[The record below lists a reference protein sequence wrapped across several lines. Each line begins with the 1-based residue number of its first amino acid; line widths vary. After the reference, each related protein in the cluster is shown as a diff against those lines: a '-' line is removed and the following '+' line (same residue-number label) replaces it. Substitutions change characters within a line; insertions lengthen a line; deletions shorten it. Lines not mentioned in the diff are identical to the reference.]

1 MALSGGVSSSAHLKS
16 PMTNPLE
23 GTLLIDNLPSDI
35 FLDSFDE
42 HSTANSKTP
51 DMKVSPLPNL
61 AQTAPTRET
70 DATGQVTTLI
80 IKQYEDGVSGG
91 LGTLATIK
99 AEETEDSK
107 ESLILPPAA
116 PASGAQA
123 ASVGMPSTA
132 ANGNSAGA
140 AASSGGDDGLGIV
153 PLEKAM
159 QMVGESI
166 RPRKELLRKRFNELL
181 DLCITESDM
190 ELVESTVEQ
199 LISTNLLQ

>member
-1 MALSGGVSSSAHLKS
+1 
-16 PMTNPLE
+16 MTNPLE
-23 GTLLIDNLPSDI
+23 GTLLIDNLPSDL

-42 HSTANSKTP
+42 QSTANSKTA
-51 DMKVSPLPNL
+51 DIKVSPLPNL

-80 IKQYEDGVSGG
+80 IKQYEDGCSGG

-116 PASGAQA
+116 AASGAQA
-123 ASVGMPSTA
+123 ASTA
-132 ANGNSAGA
+132 ANVNSGA
-140 AASSGGDDGLGIV
+140 TAASGGDDGLGIV